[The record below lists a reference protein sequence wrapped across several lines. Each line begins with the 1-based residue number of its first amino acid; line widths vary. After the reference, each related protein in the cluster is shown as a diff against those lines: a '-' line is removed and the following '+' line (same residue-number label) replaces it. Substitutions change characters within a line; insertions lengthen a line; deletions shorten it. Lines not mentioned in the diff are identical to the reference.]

1 METSMHYPFIY
12 FFYGTNQVLVYKIQ
26 ALEYITIED
35 VMRKGNGRDM
45 SLSHL
50 NHLQHSIM
58 NKAPSAGMVFLYGA
72 GRALS
77 FGRNYE

>member
-35 VMRKGNGRDM
+35 VMRRGGNGRGGM

-58 NKAPSAGMVFLYGA
+58 NKAPLSRDGLSLW
-72 GRALS
+72 GRKS
-77 FGRNYE
+77 FIIW

>member
-35 VMRKGNGRDM
+35 VMRKGNGRGM

-58 NKAPSAGMVFLYGA
+58 NKAPLSRDGLSLW
-72 GRALS
+72 GRKS
-77 FGRNYE
+77 SIIW